1 MVTVVGRDESKVK
14 RVTCRGCASVLE
26 YKQSEVQSRHGRDIS
41 GCADGEDYVIC
52 PDCGG
57 RAVIRAW

>member
-1 MVTVVGRDESKVK
+1 MVKVVGRDESAVK

-26 YKQSEVQSRHGRDIS
+26 YKQSEVQRRD
-41 GCADGEDYVIC
+41 GHDYTGGADGEEYVTC

-57 RAVIRAW
+57 KAIIRSW